1 MTRTEEA
8 KKWLREE
15 LERLRRA
22 PDLNGCPMTQ
32 EWAEQIRV
40 FTVALEAIEAQDDW
54 LCKKPCKALMDEGV
68 CAHGGICLES
78 DAINRVESD
87 TVKGVEIDQFKNEPL
102 TLEELQQMDWQP
114 VWIPLSP
121 PASVWALVSTSGE
134 GAPVFTFPEG
144 DQCLIEEWLEEVGPV
159 YRREVSSL

>member
-40 FTVALEAIEAQDDW
+40 FTVALEAIEAQ
-54 LCKKPCKALMDEGV
+54 
-68 CAHGGICLES
+68 ES
-78 DAINRVESD
+78 NRVESD

-102 TLEELQQMDWQP
+102 TLEELQQMDCQP
-114 VWIPLSP
+114 VWIPLEP
-121 PASVWALVSTSGE
+121 PASVWALVSTGE
-134 GAPVFTFPEG
+134 GNPVFTFPEG
-144 DQCLIEEWLEEVGPV
+144 EQCFIEEWLEEVGPV
-159 YRREVSSL
+159 YRREVPSL

>member
-22 PDLNGCPMTQ
+22 PALNGCPMTQ

-40 FTVALEAIEAQDDW
+40 FTVALEAIEAQ
-54 LCKKPCKALMDEGV
+54 
-68 CAHGGICLES
+68 ES
-78 DAINRVESD
+78 NRVESD

-144 DQCLIEEWLEEVGPV
+144 DQCLIEEWLAEVGPV

>member
-40 FTVALEAIEAQDDW
+40 FTVALEAIEAQE
-54 LCKKPCKALMDEGV
+54 P
-68 CAHGGICLES
+68 
-78 DAINRVESD
+78 NRVESD
-87 TVKGVEIDQFKNEPL
+87 AVKGVEIDQFKNEPL
-102 TLEELQQMDWQP
+102 TLEELRQMDCQP
-114 VWIPLSP
+114 VWIPLEP
-121 PASVWALVSTSGE
+121 PASVWALVSTGE
-134 GAPVFTFPEG
+134 GNPVFTFPEG
-144 DQCLIEEWLEEVGPV
+144 EQCFIEEWLEEVGPV

>member
-15 LERLRRA
+15 LEQLRRA

-32 EWAEQIRV
+32 EWVEQIRV
-40 FTVALEAIEAQDDW
+40 FTVALEAIEAQ
-54 LCKKPCKALMDEGV
+54 
-68 CAHGGICLES
+68 ES
-78 DAINRVESD
+78 NRVESD

-102 TLEELQQMDWQP
+102 TLEELQQMDCQP
-114 VWIPLSP
+114 VWIPLEP
-121 PASVWALVSTSGE
+121 PASVWALVSTGE
-134 GAPVFTFPEG
+134 GNPVFTFPEG
-144 DQCLIEEWLEEVGPV
+144 EQCFIEEWLAEVGPV

>member
-15 LERLRRA
+15 LEQLRRA

-40 FTVALEAIEAQDDW
+40 FTVALEAIEAQ
-54 LCKKPCKALMDEGV
+54 
-68 CAHGGICLES
+68 ES
-78 DAINRVESD
+78 NRVESD

-102 TLEELQQMDWQP
+102 TLEELQQMDCQP
-114 VWIPLSP
+114 VWIPLEP
-121 PASVWALVSTSGE
+121 PASVWALVSTGE
-134 GAPVFTFPEG
+134 GNPVFTFPEG
-144 DQCLIEEWLEEVGPV
+144 EQCFIEEWLAEVGPV

>member
-22 PDLNGCPMTQ
+22 PDLNGCPLTQ

-40 FTVALEAIEAQDDW
+40 FTVALEAIEAQ
-54 LCKKPCKALMDEGV
+54 
-68 CAHGGICLES
+68 ES
-78 DAINRVESD
+78 NRVESD

-102 TLEELQQMDWQP
+102 TLEELQQMDCQP
-114 VWIPLSP
+114 VWIPLEP
-121 PASVWALVSTSGE
+121 PASVWALVSTGE
-134 GAPVFTFPEG
+134 GNPVFTFPEG
-144 DQCLIEEWLEEVGPV
+144 EQCFIEEWLAEVGPV

>member
-40 FTVALEAIEAQDDW
+40 FTVALEAIEVQNDW

-102 TLEELQQMDWQP
+102 TLEELRQMDCQP
-114 VWIPLSP
+114 VWIPLEP
-121 PASVWALVSTSGE
+121 PASVWALVSTGE
-134 GAPVFTFPEG
+134 GNPVFTFPEG
-144 DQCLIEEWLEEVGPV
+144 EQCFIEEWLAEVGPV
-159 YRREVSSL
+159 YRREVPSL

>member
-40 FTVALEAIEAQDDW
+40 FTVALEAIEAQ
-54 LCKKPCKALMDEGV
+54 
-68 CAHGGICLES
+68 ES
-78 DAINRVESD
+78 NRVESD

-102 TLEELQQMDWQP
+102 TLEELRQMDCQP
-114 VWIPLSP
+114 VWIPLEP
-121 PASVWALVSTSGE
+121 PASVWALVSAGE
-134 GAPVFTFPEG
+134 GSPVFTFPEG
-144 DQCLIEEWLEEVGPV
+144 EQCFIEEWLEEVGPV